1 MALMQRDPVP
11 ATLLVVGDG
20 PLRAPLESHAARL
33 GIAAQVRFLGHR
45 PDVEQI
51 LGAAD
56 VFVLSSASEGMSNT
70 ILEAM
75 ACGLPVVATRVGG
88 ADEMVV
94 DGETGRLVPPAGP
107 RELAGA
113 VTALMADPLA
123 ARAMGAAGR
132 RRAEQ
137 EFSLSGMLR
146 RYESLYFE
154 ATNATAARGV
164 SSTPVGHAAGRSK
177 VS

>member
-1 MALMQRDPVP
+1 
-11 ATLLVVGDG
+11 
-20 PLRAPLESHAARL
+20 
-33 GIAAQVRFLGHR
+33 VRFLGHR

-113 VTALMADPLA
+113 VTALMADPVA